1 MRKRPSLIL
10 FATLCCGLGPTA
22 ISQTQQPGPDTRKI
36 VRKVMPTY
44 PDIAKRMKL
53 TGSVKILA
61 TVEPDGSVKTIQ
73 PMGGSPV
80 LIQAAEDAVYKWKF
94 ASAGAESRELLE
106 LHFDP
111 Q

>member
-1 MRKRPSLIL
+1 MRIRPFLIL
-10 FATLCCGLGPTA
+10 FLFFSVFLGPFAT
-22 ISQTQQPGPDTRKI
+22 SQNQPALEARKI
-36 VRKVMPTY
+36 VQKIMPSY
-44 PDIAKRMKL
+44 PEIAKRMKL
-53 TGSVKILA
+53 SGSVKVLV
-61 TVEPDGSVKTIQ
+61 TVASDGKVKTIQ

-94 ASAGAESRELLE
+94 ASGSAETKELIE